1 MFNQPLILCS
11 VTVRDELPCVV
22 LTIPGTIRLSYFL
35 YTGGRDKV
43 KWFRFKKWYIY
54 SRWKVLLWCAND
66 SLVLNLNFATVRP
79 KKGGKST
86 TNGQKYW
93 KFYWFHILKI
103 LVKIMDFQG
112 QKLAFSKHEF
122 LPHDKRSLWLYRS
135 TLFEAPNHIKLCG
148 SVL

>member
-1 MFNQPLILCS
+1 MNKILLRLLCHW
-11 VTVRDELPCVV
+11 VRILKI
-22 LTIPGTIRLSYFL
+22 TIFRGTQAKKRKIAH
-35 YTGGRDKV
+35 TGGGRDKV

-93 KFYWFHILKI
+93 KFHRFKILKM
-103 LVKIMDFQG
+103 LVKIMVFHG
-112 QKLAFSKHEF
+112 QKSAFSKLEF
-122 LPHDKRSLWLYRS
+122 SPHDMRSLWLHRS
-135 TLFEAPNHIKLCG
+135 TLFEAPKHAKLCEN
-148 SVL
+148 VL